1 MDGNYSSDASPN
13 QKAGRSKSQ
22 PRLRGEKSA
31 SPSRKHDV
39 ANIVPPKLISNDE
52 LEERKSQRVAHD
64 LRESTKIFAQA
75 NEQRNSIRCDSIDVA
90 VHTPA
95 FLSSLTR
102 PLTLPLPIRQSLE
115 TDVDRRIVQRYLSR
129 KEMLVAWGRK
139 LERSPFLV
147 DQVAESERIDEEH
160 RVKLLEE
167 ARRMQRFDA
176 RKKVIKKEIILR
188 VLAESNAIET
198 LRSEKR

>member
-1 MDGNYSSDASPN
+1 VKLLFLFSLKN
-13 QKAGRSKSQ
+13 
-22 PRLRGEKSA
+22 LIVH
-31 SPSRKHDV
+31 SPS
-39 ANIVPPKLISNDE
+39 PP
-52 LEERKSQRVAHD
+52 
-64 LRESTKIFAQA
+64 
-75 NEQRNSIRCDSIDVA
+75 C
-90 VHTPA
+90 
-95 FLSSLTR
+95 
-102 PLTLPLPIRQSLE
+102 RQSLE

-198 LRSEKR
+198 LRSEKRYGILKLSIACCRVG

>member
-1 MDGNYSSDASPN
+1 
-13 QKAGRSKSQ
+13 
-22 PRLRGEKSA
+22 
-31 SPSRKHDV
+31 
-39 ANIVPPKLISNDE
+39 
-52 LEERKSQRVAHD
+52 
-64 LRESTKIFAQA
+64 
-75 NEQRNSIRCDSIDVA
+75 
-90 VHTPA
+90 
-95 FLSSLTR
+95 
-102 PLTLPLPIRQSLE
+102 
-115 TDVDRRIVQRYLSR
+115 
-129 KEMLVAWGRK
+129 MLVAWGRK

-198 LRSEKR
+198 LRSEKRCVFRLILSLVCFGVRYSASNSSLCSVFDMCPRAANVLHLNLAAD

>member
-1 MDGNYSSDASPN
+1 
-13 QKAGRSKSQ
+13 
-22 PRLRGEKSA
+22 
-31 SPSRKHDV
+31 
-39 ANIVPPKLISNDE
+39 
-52 LEERKSQRVAHD
+52 
-64 LRESTKIFAQA
+64 
-75 NEQRNSIRCDSIDVA
+75 
-90 VHTPA
+90 
-95 FLSSLTR
+95 
-102 PLTLPLPIRQSLE
+102 
-115 TDVDRRIVQRYLSR
+115 
-129 KEMLVAWGRK
+129 MLVAWGRK

-198 LRSEKR
+198 LRSEKRYGVMWCFRKFDHQRWSCTVAPCFAFGYFASDARPSSPRRLIHLEEMRLKAKQDLLRREISKETDATDRGRFVFCC

>member
-1 MDGNYSSDASPN
+1 MPEF
-13 QKAGRSKSQ
+13 
-22 PRLRGEKSA
+22 L
-31 SPSRKHDV
+31 V
-39 ANIVPPKLISNDE
+39 IVSH
-52 LEERKSQRVAHD
+52 SV
-64 LRESTKIFAQA
+64 
-75 NEQRNSIRCDSIDVA
+75 NSLC
-90 VHTPA
+90 H
-95 FLSSLTR
+95 
-102 PLTLPLPIRQSLE
+102 IRQSLE

-198 LRSEKR
+198 LRSEKRCDIVNLFQDFDSPSILCFLSHPTHPILFSVFDLPPLHLSYKDCLQIDSS

>member
-1 MDGNYSSDASPN
+1 
-13 QKAGRSKSQ
+13 
-22 PRLRGEKSA
+22 
-31 SPSRKHDV
+31 
-39 ANIVPPKLISNDE
+39 
-52 LEERKSQRVAHD
+52 
-64 LRESTKIFAQA
+64 
-75 NEQRNSIRCDSIDVA
+75 
-90 VHTPA
+90 
-95 FLSSLTR
+95 
-102 PLTLPLPIRQSLE
+102 
-115 TDVDRRIVQRYLSR
+115 
-129 KEMLVAWGRK
+129 MLVAWGRK

-198 LRSEKR
+198 LRSEKRCVVVTTCVGACAAVLRARSQSLNPLCCFIVPHLCRCVSRLSFPTAGLFISKKCG

>member
-1 MDGNYSSDASPN
+1 MHNAFTLDHS
-13 QKAGRSKSQ
+13 
-22 PRLRGEKSA
+22 L
-31 SPSRKHDV
+31 
-39 ANIVPPKLISNDE
+39 ILLIS
-52 LEERKSQRVAHD
+52 
-64 LRESTKIFAQA
+64 
-75 NEQRNSIRCDSIDVA
+75 
-90 VHTPA
+90 
-95 FLSSLTR
+95 LSH
-102 PLTLPLPIRQSLE
+102 IRQSLE

-198 LRSEKR
+198 LRSEKRCVVANPFQVHSLPTSVSNSTFFSNFDLPPPQRPLVAPVSWI

>member
-13 QKAGRSKSQ
+13 QRAGRSKSQ
-22 PRLRGEKSA
+22 PRLRGEKST

-90 VHTPA
+90 VHPLA

>member
-1 MDGNYSSDASPN
+1 MKN
-13 QKAGRSKSQ
+13 
-22 PRLRGEKSA
+22 
-31 SPSRKHDV
+31 V
-39 ANIVPPKLISNDE
+39 
-52 LEERKSQRVAHD
+52 
-64 LRESTKIFAQA
+64 
-75 NEQRNSIRCDSIDVA
+75 
-90 VHTPA
+90 
-95 FLSSLTR
+95 
-102 PLTLPLPIRQSLE
+102 PLTALLFHLVLTTSHPRQSLE

-198 LRSEKR
+198 LRSEKRYGITQCMRNANRVVLLQLHAYA

>member
-1 MDGNYSSDASPN
+1 MWQILSRLNLFPTTSSKNANPSAWRMICARVLKFSRKPMSSATASGATPSTLRC
-13 QKAGRSKSQ
+13 K
-22 PRLRGEKSA
+22 RLRSSCQVSPA
-31 SPSRKHDV
+31 LSPS
-39 ANIVPPKLISNDE
+39 
-52 LEERKSQRVAHD
+52 
-64 LRESTKIFAQA
+64 
-75 NEQRNSIRCDSIDVA
+75 
-90 VHTPA
+90 
-95 FLSSLTR
+95 
-102 PLTLPLPIRQSLE
+102 PLPIRQSLE

>member
-1 MDGNYSSDASPN
+1 MKN
-13 QKAGRSKSQ
+13 
-22 PRLRGEKSA
+22 
-31 SPSRKHDV
+31 V
-39 ANIVPPKLISNDE
+39 
-52 LEERKSQRVAHD
+52 
-64 LRESTKIFAQA
+64 
-75 NEQRNSIRCDSIDVA
+75 
-90 VHTPA
+90 
-95 FLSSLTR
+95 
-102 PLTLPLPIRQSLE
+102 PLTALLFHLVLTTSHPRQSLE
-115 TDVDRRIVQRYLSR
+115 TDVDRRIFQRYLSR